1 MSIFSPFW
9 ILWRLFRASP
19 SLQVAISAAVA
30 GRRPRFERGCAGDG
44 LGPARNSAA
53 SKA

>member
-19 SLQVAISAAVA
+19 SLQVPISAAVA
-30 GRRPRFERGCAGDG
+30 GRCLERGCAGDG